1 MKFSVAC
8 NWDPQLLERLTLESS
23 RVDAL
28 FGQITDDPFGGGRG
42 SFLAPKVAREPA
54 KEFIAEARE
63 RGFHFNYLLN
73 GACQDNLEMTREGN
87 RNLFDH
93 IEWVA
98 KTGADMVTITLPI
111 LLVWIKRHFPDFKV
125 VVSSWARVANVKR
138 AKYWEDL
145 GADGIILAE
154 SATRDFAALRSM
166 RRALR
171 CKLEVI
177 ANPSCLYLCHLDT
190 NHINMMSHSA
200 QGGHISGGFVLD
212 HCQVY
217 CQRMKLGKP
226 DELIKARWVRPE
238 DVGDYEETGI
248 DSLKL
253 LERFRNTE
261 TLMQVVRAYERRR
274 FDGNLIELLTLPRQN
289 AYNPPNLEYL
299 IRPDLVNID
308 LMLEMADI
316 FGYSFSEVM
325 QIENRALDGFAE
337 HFKTHDC
344 YHSSCDECGYCKR
357 WAEKVVRVDKERHQ
371 TILKKF
377 DAFIEAIIN
386 RQTLMENVLPDVSH
400 VCLSPEAASVLESL
414 MTFVPLP
421 LAQIA
426 RLKTIHGAAQITAQE
441 EGDESRANG
450 GVGTRAVVLAFW
462 MGTPEA
468 SREPV
473 RKALEQMRLW
483 QHIEAAGAGGI

>member
-1 MKFSVAC
+1 MKYSVAC
-8 NWDPQLLERLTLESS
+8 NWDPELLERLSRESS
-23 RVDAL
+23 SVDTI

-42 SFLAPKVAREPA
+42 SFLAPKGTREGA
-54 KEFIAEARE
+54 EDFVAEARK

-87 RNLFDH
+87 RILFNH

-98 KTGADMVTITLPI
+98 KTGADMVTVTLPI
-111 LLVWIKRHFPDFKV
+111 MLVWIKRHFPQFKV

-145 GADGIILAE
+145 GADTIVLAE
-154 SATRDFAALRSM
+154 YATRDFAALRSM

-171 CKLEVI
+171 CRLEVI
-177 ANPSCLYLCHLDT
+177 ANPSCLYLCYLDT

-217 CQRMKLGKP
+217 CQRMKLGRP
-226 DELIKARWVRPE
+226 DELIKARWIRPE
-238 DVGDYEETGI
+238 DVGDYDEAGI

-261 TLMQVVRAYERRR
+261 TMMQVVRAYEQRR

-316 FGYSFSEVM
+316 FGYSFSDVM
-325 QIENRALDGFAE
+325 QIDNRELDGFAE

-344 YHSSCDECGYCKR
+344 YHSSCDECGYCKG
-357 WAEKVVRVDKERHQ
+357 WAEKVVRVEKEKHEA
-371 TILKKF
+371 ILKKF

-386 RQTLMENVLPDVSH
+386 RQTLTENVLPDISNIR
-400 VCLSPEAASVLESL
+400 LRPEALSALESL
-414 MTFVPLP
+414 MAFVPPP
-421 LAQIA
+421 LAEIA
-426 RLKTIHGAAQITAQE
+426 RMKIISGAAQITAQQGRE
-441 EGDESRANG
+441 DSGTNG
-450 GVGTRAVVLAFW
+450 GVGTQAVVLAFW
-462 MGTPEA
+462 MGTPET

-473 RKALEQMRLW
+473 RKGLEQMGLW
-483 QHIEAAGAGGI
+483 KYIIPGKTV